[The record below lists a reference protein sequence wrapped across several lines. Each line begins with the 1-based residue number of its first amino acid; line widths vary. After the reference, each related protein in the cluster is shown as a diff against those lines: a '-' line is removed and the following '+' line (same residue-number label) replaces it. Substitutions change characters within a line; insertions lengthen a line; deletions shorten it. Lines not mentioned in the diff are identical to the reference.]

1 MARVATSDPL
11 EKFRFTVYEL
21 DTAASNEQSIT
32 NLAGETVTTST
43 APTTANLAG
52 FTTAQLPKTTTSK
65 ITYRE
70 GDNLNNLSSLSPGLS
85 STEDIVLTKGIISRL
100 SATGEET
107 GDHSW
112 FYIWASSITIHG
124 ATDSDFNFKD
134 GTKTSSVPDLTRKD
148 LLMLMKDRT
157 GRTARAWKIYN
168 AFPVQFTPGSDLDA
182 SADDSKS
189 VESLTLAYESFEE
202 VSIASYSEY

>member
-11 EKFRFTVYEL
+11 EKFRFTIYEL
-21 DTAASNEQSIT
+21 STVDNTESIT
-32 NLAGETVTTST
+32 NIAGEAITSST
-43 APTTANLAG
+43 APTQTNLAG

-85 STEDIVLTKGIISRL
+85 STEDIVLTKGLVSRL
-100 SATGEET
+100 SGDGADTGNS
-107 GDHSW
+107 SW
-112 FYIWASSITIHG
+112 FYIWASSVTIHG
-124 ATDSDFNFKD
+124 TTDSEFNFKD
-134 GTKTSSVPDLTRKD
+134 GSKASSVSDLTRKN

-202 VSIASYSEY
+202 VSITTYISL